1 MTMKLINI
9 LLCLLFV
16 SCTTAY
22 NSKTEISQG
31 KVKKEKN
38 LLVKMGGKAEFDST
52 EGKGMYVKTDDEASF
67 KHGINGVVS
76 YGASA
81 LAAGSYDAYNAGKQ
95 ATAQLG
101 IRSGAATDQ
110 LLIKTTGQAATVLG
124 SNPEANVGAIKETGN
139 LFKNFLK

>member
-1 MTMKLINI
+1 MKLINI

-16 SCTTAY
+16 SYTTAY

-31 KVKKEKN
+31 KEKN

-52 EGKGMYVKTDDEASF
+52 KGKGMYVKTDDEASF